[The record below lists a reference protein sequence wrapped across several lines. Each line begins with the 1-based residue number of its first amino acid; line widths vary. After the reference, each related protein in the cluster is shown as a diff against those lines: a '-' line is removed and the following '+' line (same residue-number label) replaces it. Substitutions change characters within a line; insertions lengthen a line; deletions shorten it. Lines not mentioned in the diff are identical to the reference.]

1 MYRLTFPELA
11 DIHLA
16 YGAANGNAVE
26 ARRLYAERYPGR
38 HLPDRRFFIS
48 VDRRLRETGSF
59 EVSVNMV
66 ALIKLFV
73 YVCVL
78 KASNFS

>member
-1 MYRLTFPELA
+1 MHRFTFPELA

-26 ARRLYAERYPGR
+26 ARRLYAERHPGR
-38 HLPDRRFFIS
+38 HLPDRRLFS
-48 VDRRLRETGSF
+48 TVHQRLRDTGSLV
-59 EVSVNMV
+59 VSVNMV
-66 ALIKLFV
+66 ALTKLFV

-78 KASNFS
+78 KAS